1 MMIIAVNDTK
11 VYRFEGATIECTLYD
26 THAEIVVK
34 PQQRKFILRLTPQIE
49 QAMHNEFPQ
58 YTPRQ
63 RLSLFIIK
71 ALETN
76 FLPVDEEIL

>member
-1 MMIIAVNDTK
+1 MIIAVADTK
-11 VYRFEGATIECTLYD
+11 VYKFEGATIECTIYN
-26 THAEIVVK
+26 THAEIIVK
-34 PQQRKFILRLTPQIE
+34 PQQRKFILRLKPQTE
-49 QAMHNEFPQ
+49 QAMSNEFPQ

-71 ALETN
+71 ALEDA